1 MYCMY
6 LLSFVALPRI
16 HSTCRRNVLTSSCL
30 SFIIINH
37 WLLSSH
43 SFSLHSTRTCYVSC
57 VLAMWHYDTMY
68 YYIITVPYNCS
79 RSNIV
84 VDGTTNI
91 DTTLE
96 EVWLHRTRS
105 VNCFSSPSPLL
116 RQIVSAPLVPLS
128 YQRMYWELPRVRT
141 RTNST
146 PMKEREGQ
154 NWFCF
159 CVESIR
165 NLFYLRKRKYESI
178 HMRSCC
184 CSCHHVAWHVQ
195 RQLTTLRPKSVG
207 VEWYGWAHVQP

>member
-6 LLSFVALPRI
+6 LLSFVALPHI
-16 HSTCRRNVLTSSCL
+16 HSTCRRNVRTSSCL

-57 VLAMWHYDTMY
+57 VLAMWHFDTMY
-68 YYIITVPYNCS
+68 YYIIAVPYNCS

-105 VNCFSSPSPLL
+105 VNCFSSPSFLFL
-116 RQIVSAPLVPLS
+116 INACTGSFHVYGQERILHQWRNERAKTDFVSVLKA
-128 YQRMYWELPRVRT
+128 
-141 RTNST
+141 
-146 PMKEREGQ
+146 
-154 NWFCF
+154 
-159 CVESIR
+159 
-165 NLFYLRKRKYESI
+165 
-178 HMRSCC
+178 
-184 CSCHHVAWHVQ
+184 
-195 RQLTTLRPKSVG
+195 
-207 VEWYGWAHVQP
+207 